1 MYFYLSI
8 LTSMVRNV
16 ANSYDSRLSRNELLI
31 TNRVINTDDDL
42 QHLREEIEHWNPS
55 RLILRSCVFNVQSIE
70 ELFAD
75 LNITD
80 IEMQSCDISR
90 VMIFTNALRN
100 VAFN

>member
-1 MYFYLSI
+1 
-8 LTSMVRNV
+8 MVRNV
-16 ANSYDSRLSRNELLI
+16 ANSYDARLSRNELLI

-42 QHLREEIEHWNPS
+42 QHLREEIERWNPS
-55 RLILRSCVFNVQSIE
+55 RLILRSCVFNVRSIE

-75 LNITD
+75 LNITN

>member
-1 MYFYLSI
+1 
-8 LTSMVRNV
+8 MVRKV
-16 ANSYDSRLSRNELLI
+16 ANSYDSRLSRNELII

-42 QHLREEIEHWNPS
+42 QHLREEIDRCNPS
-55 RLILRSCVFNVQSIE
+55 RLILRNCVFNVQSIE

-75 LNITD
+75 LNITN